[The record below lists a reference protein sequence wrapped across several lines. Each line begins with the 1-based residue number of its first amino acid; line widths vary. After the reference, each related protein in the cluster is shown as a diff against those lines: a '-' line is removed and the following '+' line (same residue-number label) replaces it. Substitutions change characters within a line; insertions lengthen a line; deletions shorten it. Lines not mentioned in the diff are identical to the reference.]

1 MKATNAGAV
10 IGKALEPYGNSDPTV
25 VGKILMFVNSTW
37 YGGESSEIVI
47 NPDGTVDDKVTV
59 ESSGDFLVNLVSGLR
74 SLGVDIADGV
84 IKATQLVVNE
94 VKTKVLRISV
104 EKDKD
109 ATVGTAIIPAQQI
122 EFRVNNSLV
131 EANSKIFITFTA
143 DTGGRTWHISEK
155 VAGNGFTIRLSDVT
169 PEELSFDYWI

>member
-47 NPDGTVDDKVTV
+47 NPDGTIDDKVTV
-59 ESSGDFLVNLVSGLR
+59 ETGRGDFLGNLTAGLR
-74 SLGVDIADGV
+74 NLGVDIADGV

-109 ATVGTAIIPAQQI
+109 ATVGTATIPAQQI
-122 EFRVNNSLV
+122 EYRVNNTLV
-131 EANSKIFITFTA
+131 EANSKIFVSFTTDA
-143 DTGGRTWHISEK
+143 GGRTWHI
-155 VAGNGFTIRLSDVT
+155 
-169 PEELSFDYWI
+169 